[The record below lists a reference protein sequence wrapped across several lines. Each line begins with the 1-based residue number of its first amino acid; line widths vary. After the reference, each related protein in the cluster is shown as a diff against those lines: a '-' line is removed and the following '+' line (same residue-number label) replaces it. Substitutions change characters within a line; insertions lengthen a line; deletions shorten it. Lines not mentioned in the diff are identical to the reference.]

1 MVKLD
6 NMSNLK
12 DKNILVGVTGS
23 ISIYKSCDLVRTLV
37 KDGANVTVVMTS
49 NAEKFISPMTFQSIS
64 GRKVFTNMYDTDE
77 SSLAHINLADNSDL
91 IIVCP
96 ATANFISKYANGIA
110 DNLLLNI
117 LLATKSSIVVCPAMN
132 VNMFENPLVQENVA
146 KLSKLGISF
155 VEPDSGD
162 LLCGWEGKGRL
173 ADLNKISMAIKKKV
187 SNKDLK
193 EEKVLIT
200 CGATREYLDPIRFIS
215 NPSSGRM
222 GLCLANEF
230 FYRGSNIRIISGH
243 VEEDFHL
250 FPNYLQCESSDEMA
264 QHVIKDLKNY
274 SVIIKSAAVGDY
286 KFKKVQKNKIKK
298 KNAKISFEMEPT
310 VDILEEVGTKKTKD
324 QILIGFCAETE
335 SIINNAKIK
344 IKKKNLDFIVANDV
358 SKENS
363 GFGSKDNFSF
373 LVSKD
378 GKIEELG
385 LVSKETLSKEIA
397 NKVSEVRR
405 GLF

>member
-23 ISIYKSCDLVRTLV
+23 ISIYKSCDLIRTLV
-37 KDGANVTVVMTS
+37 KEGVNVTVVMTS

-132 VNMFENPLVQENVA
+132 VNMFENPLVQENVT

-200 CGATREYLDPIRFIS
+200 CVSSRSPGKGKWQRIPCTTGSELRFCTNVSNSSWVVVSGKLCPMDLMQISSQVRFLLRTYTSEAGSSPTRTTARQ
-215 NPSSGRM
+215 
-222 GLCLANEF
+222 
-230 FYRGSNIRIISGH
+230 GSI
-243 VEEDFHL
+243 
-250 FPNYLQCESSDEMA
+250 P
-264 QHVIKDLKNY
+264 
-274 SVIIKSAAVGDY
+274 
-286 KFKKVQKNKIKK
+286 
-298 KNAKISFEMEPT
+298 
-310 VDILEEVGTKKTKD
+310 
-324 QILIGFCAETE
+324 
-335 SIINNAKIK
+335 
-344 IKKKNLDFIVANDV
+344 
-358 SKENS
+358 
-363 GFGSKDNFSF
+363 
-373 LVSKD
+373 LVF
-378 GKIEELG
+378 
-385 LVSKETLSKEIA
+385 
-397 NKVSEVRR
+397 N
-405 GLF
+405 